1 MTGRLLWVWEQVR
14 GSLWALP
21 LAIAAAC
28 AGLAILTLNLNLP
41 WTSEAAWLYSGSA
54 RQAPQ
59 FAASL
64 VGAMITL
71 TSLAFSITM
80 VVLTLA
86 AQQLGPRL
94 IQIFMGDRGTK
105 FALGLFLGTVVY
117 LLLVL
122 RALDA
127 DDTGHAPNLAIT
139 GGTALVLAS
148 VVTLLFFVHALAR
161 SIVADHVIARVGD
174 ALDHA
179 IERAFPET
187 PEADAPP
194 SPPAAK
200 GAPISLSARGYV
212 QRIDYDAL
220 AKAAQRRDVQIV
232 LAYHAGA
239 HILHGETDA
248 WITGSSPEELRDAL
262 QQAIVV
268 SSQRAGGQDPE
279 WSARQLVEIALRAL
293 SPGINDE
300 FTALAVIDRLALSI
314 ALLMRRADP
323 GEVWRDDTGAARIF
337 GPRPAAAIMIHGAF
351 AQIIESSFGKTE
363 VLSRLEETLQ
373 KLRVF
378 APARCRE
385 PLSVLQERIERVRG
399 CIQTTSTPQ

>member
-1 MTGRLLWVWEQVR
+1 
-14 GSLWALP
+14 
-21 LAIAAAC
+21 
-28 AGLAILTLNLNLP
+28 
-41 WTSEAAWLYSGSA
+41 
-54 RQAPQ
+54 
-59 FAASL
+59 
-64 VGAMITL
+64 
-71 TSLAFSITM
+71 
-80 VVLTLA
+80 
-86 AQQLGPRL
+86 
-94 IQIFMGDRGTK
+94 
-105 FALGLFLGTVVY
+105 
-117 LLLVL
+117 
-122 RALDA
+122 
-127 DDTGHAPNLAIT
+127 LAIT

-161 SIVADHVIARVGD
+161 SIVADHVIARVGE
-174 ALDHA
+174 ALDRA

-187 PEADAPP
+187 PESDAPP

-220 AKAAQRRDVQIV
+220 AKAAQKRDVQIV

-248 WITGSSPEELRDAL
+248 WITGGSPEELRDAL
-262 QQAIVV
+262 QQSIVV

-300 FTALAVIDRLALSI
+300 FTAMAVIDRLSRSV

-323 GEVWRDDTGAARIF
+323 SEVWQDETGTARVF
-337 GPRPAAAIMIHGAF
+337 GPRPAAAIMIHSAF

-363 VLSRLEETLQ
+363 VPSRLEENLQ
-373 KLRVF
+373 KLRAF
-378 APARCRE
+378 APAPSQG
-385 PLSVLQERIERVRG
+385 PLSVLQERVARERE
-399 CIQTTSTPQ
+399 CLQTNSAPK